1 MENIEPTKVTE
12 ENGEQ
17 KSENTENGEAPTGDE
32 NGNVTQENQENG
44 EQTNG
49 EALKG
54 KTVEGILAKIKNNT
68 EMKDG
73 DKVDT
78 LCLLLKKI
86 IAENHY
92 LKSEMSLMGEQ
103 MDKSNK
109 AKEAVKQLNSAYKK
123 QIELVKEETTLR
135 VQEEG
140 LKRQECVDNYTVTM
154 GEITTLLETHTDHN
168 TRLRDENSGMA
179 TSMMTLVQE
188 GEKREK
194 VIEGRLQEYRLQI
207 QLLEHQVTKAQ
218 LEKAEVKAD
227 MTKDRL
233 EIAQELNLERERTSN
248 LEETVRLLKEQ
259 AAIYQDQLTDLAS
272 GAGNNSKSFQ
282 HFKNQIDKLTKNMQ
296 ELDKDTH
303 TWRERYE
310 SSSLQVKKMNTQSL
324 EREKEVGQLKK
335 KLDSMI
341 KLNKT
346 LSDERASLNSK
357 LKLAEKSE

>member
-1 MENIEPTKVTE
+1 MV
-12 ENGEQ
+12 
-17 KSENTENGEAPTGDE
+17 
-32 NGNVTQENQENG
+32 
-44 EQTNG
+44 
-49 EALKG
+49 
-54 KTVEGILAKIKNNT
+54 
-68 EMKDG
+68 
-73 DKVDT
+73 
-78 LCLLLKKI
+78 
-86 IAENHY
+86 
-92 LKSEMSLMGEQ
+92 
-103 MDKSNK
+103 
-109 AKEAVKQLNSAYKK
+109 
-123 QIELVKEETTLR
+123 
-135 VQEEG
+135 
-140 LKRQECVDNYTVTM
+140 
-154 GEITTLLETHTDHN
+154 
-168 TRLRDENSGMA
+168 
-179 TSMMTLVQE
+179 
-188 GEKREK
+188 
-194 VIEGRLQEYRLQI
+194 
-207 QLLEHQVTKAQ
+207 
-218 LEKAEVKAD
+218 
-227 MTKDRL
+227 
-233 EIAQELNLERERTSN
+233 AQELNLERERTSN